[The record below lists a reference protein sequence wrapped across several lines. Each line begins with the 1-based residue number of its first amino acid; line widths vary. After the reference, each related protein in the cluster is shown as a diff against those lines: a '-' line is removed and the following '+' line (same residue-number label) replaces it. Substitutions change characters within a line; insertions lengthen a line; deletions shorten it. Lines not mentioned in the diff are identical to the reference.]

1 MKSTGLRTDKKAFQ
15 NDLDSSPQEEG
26 KGKLM
31 VFSMLRG
38 KPNLI
43 SQVMNFENELAKYPK
58 GEKDW
63 NLIIL

>member
-1 MKSTGLRTDKKAFQ
+1 MKSATLRTYKNAFQ

-26 KGKLM
+26 KGKLI
-31 VFSMLRG
+31 VFWMLCG

-58 GEKDW
+58 GEED
-63 NLIIL
+63 